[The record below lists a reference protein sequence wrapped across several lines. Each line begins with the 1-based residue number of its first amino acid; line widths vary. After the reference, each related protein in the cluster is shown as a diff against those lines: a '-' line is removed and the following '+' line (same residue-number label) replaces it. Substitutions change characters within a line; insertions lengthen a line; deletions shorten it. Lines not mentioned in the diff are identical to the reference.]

1 MKTPRV
7 KLTFWQALLIPI
19 LLFGVVSA
27 VVRYGFGLGAAT
39 NLSDSFPWGLW
50 IGFDV
55 LVGVGLAAG
64 GFTIAAAVH
73 IFHIEKYEPIARPA
87 VLTAFL
93 GYLLVC
99 VGLLFD
105 LGQPWDIWHP
115 LVMWNPHSVM
125 FEVAWCVMLY
135 TTVLALEF
143 SPIVFERLGWRKP
156 LKAMQT
162 IYIPLVILGVLLSMM
177 HQSSLGTLYVIVP
190 DKLHGLWYSPW
201 LPVYFF
207 ISAIAAGLAMTIVE
221 SYLSHRAFG
230 HRLEDELLAGIARV
244 IVVVLAV
251 LGLWK
256 LEDLAYRGNLHLVF
270 EFSTESV
277 LFWGEIGLG
286 MVLPL
291 VLFAMPRVRRNRHAL
306 FFAAVLTVMGFVV
319 NRLNVSITG
328 MVGSSGTAYIPSIF
342 EIGIT
347 VALAAAGFTL
357 FGLAVRYLNVFPVS
371 EMKHARP
378 PSMLPALGVRGM
390 PTANGWGLAGLWMLL
405 GVGAVLVT
413 MAGSPEARDGVA
425 DGVGPATEQSEQQP
439 DAMRVPADFKFPS
452 HGDSPGVV
460 TFSHENHMGTVD
472 GVPQC
477 GACHHTQ
484 WSLTEPGKPL
494 TGVIS
499 HERMDK
505 GELCGSCHDGTNA
518 FGMTDD
524 DCSSCHE

>member
-1 MKTPRV
+1 MTTPRG
-7 KLTFWQALLIPI
+7 KLTIWQSLLALI
-19 LLFGVVSA
+19 LLFGAVSA
-27 VVRYGFGLGAAT
+27 VLRYGFGLGAST
-39 NLSDSFPWGLW
+39 NLSDAFPWGLW

-64 GFTIAAAVH
+64 GFTVAAAVH
-73 IFHIEKYEPIARPA
+73 LFHIEKYEPIARPA

-93 GYLLVC
+93 GYVLVC

-143 SPIVFERLGWRKP
+143 SPVVLERLGWKRP

-190 DKLHGLWYSPW
+190 DKLHGLWYTPW
-201 LPVYFF
+201 LPVFFF
-207 ISAIAAGLAMTIVE
+207 ISAVAAGLAMTIVE

-230 HRLEDELLAGIARV
+230 HRLEDDLLAGMSRV

-251 LGLWK
+251 LGMWK
-256 LEDLAYRGNLHLVF
+256 LQDLWGRGNLPLVF
-270 EFSTESV
+270 QFTPEAV

-286 MVLPL
+286 MVLPM
-291 VLFAMPRVRRNRHAL
+291 VLFAMPRVRRNRHAM
-306 FFAAVLTVMGFVV
+306 FFAAVLTVMGFIV

-328 MVGSSGTAYIPSIF
+328 MVGSSGVAYLPSIY
-342 EIGIT
+342 EIGVT
-347 VALAAAGFTL
+347 LALCAVGFTAFAAA
-357 FGLAVRYLNVFPVS
+357 VKYLHVFPQS

-378 PSMLPALGVRGM
+378 PAMLPALGVRGM
-390 PTANGWGLAGLWMLL
+390 PTANGWGIAGLWGLL
-405 GVGAVLVT
+405 AIGVVLVT
-413 MAGSPEARDGVA
+413 MAGSPEARGLGDGV
-425 DGVGPATEQSEQQP
+425 VGTPSEAG
-439 DAMRVPADFKFPS
+439 DLRVPADYTFPVT
-452 HGDSPGVV
+452 GDSPGAV
-460 TFSHENHMGTVD
+460 TFSHESHMGTVE
-472 GVPQC
+472 GAQC
-477 GACHHTQ
+477 GACHKTD
-484 WSLTEPGKPL
+484 WSLTKPGAPL
-494 TGVIS
+494 SGTIT
-499 HERMDK
+499 HERMNR
-505 GELCGSCHDGTNA
+505 GELCGSCHEGTKA

-524 DCSSCHE
+524 DCSSCHN